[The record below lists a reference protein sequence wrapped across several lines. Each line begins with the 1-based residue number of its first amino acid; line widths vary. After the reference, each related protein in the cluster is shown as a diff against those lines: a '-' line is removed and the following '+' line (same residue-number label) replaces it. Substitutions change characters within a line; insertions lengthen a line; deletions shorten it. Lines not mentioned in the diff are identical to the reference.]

1 MNKSQ
6 IIEMQLAFRKVLIN
20 SNYGLPKKFLDINDE
35 YYSETFKLKRLYK
48 RFYKIEKIWK
58 SGKKQYQ

>member
-35 YYSETFKLKRLYK
+35 YYSEAIKLKILHK
-48 RFYKIEKIWK
+48 RFSKIEKIWK
-58 SGKKQYQ
+58 SGKKQDQ